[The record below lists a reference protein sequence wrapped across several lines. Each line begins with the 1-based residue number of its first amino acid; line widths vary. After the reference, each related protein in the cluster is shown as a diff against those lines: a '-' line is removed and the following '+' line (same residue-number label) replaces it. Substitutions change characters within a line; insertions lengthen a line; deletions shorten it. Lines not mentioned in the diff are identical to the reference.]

1 MNYKIYI
8 SLITCLGLV
17 PIKPVTAQSNS
28 GTDSR
33 LVDTK
38 PNAAQSYLNL
48 DGAQVFSTFKF
59 STKNGNQ
66 DIPSAV
72 NSTYSYTTGSSFG
85 LSYAHVKP
93 NGLFALAGISMRKAG
108 SSMIY
113 KNVNFIWNMQY
124 IDIKAGIGYQLNKWR
139 LKPYAAV
146 LPYYAHLLDAKQ
158 SNGSNNLNII
168 NSVKNKDLGAF
179 FSLGFKAAISPYFLI
194 YSEYNYILGLQNIE
208 TTMDQ
213 YLYNRGFSIKL
224 GIALRLTDFLTPE
237 KKLANIP
244 ADPITDIAEK
254 TSNEPLPSTI
264 PVNEIS
270 VSADNNIASS
280 VATKK
285 EISEV
290 KSSPTSIEENLEPVK
305 NITLEPESN
314 THPPIIEPTVPDD
327 QFENPEEDSES
338 GKTFPVNAT
347 KNSPITKASD
357 IEVAKSKNSNVSP
370 ENKSKKRNT
379 VSNKMPAKIV
389 FKIQIGSVS
398 APLGIHHPLLK
409 NLSGKIEKKTGKD
422 GMIRYYSGT
431 FESYDEA
438 RSFLSSVKLKGGNE
452 GAFVVAFKNG
462 KQITVYEAKK
472 LVEDK

>member
-8 SLITCLGLV
+8 SLIICLGLV

-85 LSYAHVKP
+85 LSYAHIKP
-93 NGLFALAGISMRKAG
+93 NGLFTLAGISMRKAG

-146 LPYYAHLLDAKQ
+146 LPYYAYLLDAKQ

-179 FSLGFKAAISPYFLI
+179 FSLGFKAAISPYLLI

-208 TTMDQ
+208 TTIDQ

-237 KKLANIP
+237 KELVIVP
-244 ADPITDIAEK
+244 ADPIDVVEK
-254 TSNEPLPSTI
+254 ISIVSLPSTI
-264 PVNEIS
+264 PVDEIS

-280 VATKK
+280 VSTEK
-285 EISEV
+285 EISEI
-290 KSSPTSIEENLEPVK
+290 KSSPSSIEENLEPVK
-305 NITLEPESN
+305 NITLKPQSN
-314 THPPIIEPTVPDD
+314 TLPPTLEPTVSDD
-327 QFENPEEDSES
+327 QFENPEEESES
-338 GKTFPVNAT
+338 GKTFPVNDT
-347 KNSPITKASD
+347 KDSTSISKVSD
-357 IEVAKSKNSNVSP
+357 IKVEKSTNSNVSLK
-370 ENKSKKRNT
+370 NKSKKGNT
-379 VSNKMPAKIV
+379 ASNKMPAKIV

-398 APLGIHHPLLK
+398 APLGIHHHLLK

-422 GMIRYYSGT
+422 GMIRYYAGT

-438 RSFLSSVKLKGGNE
+438 RSFLSSIKLKGGNE